1 MPRKRI
7 KPRRIVINGRS
18 ISLRLEP
25 EFWYWFR
32 QIAAELGTSAPKL
45 IEAIDK
51 ARNPDRSLSSTIRV
65 FVACYLHDHPS
76 PPTRPLR
83 SVTIQ
88 AGWHSQGRSIKAAGH
103 QPKARPVN
111 RPASH
116 PSSREEAAS
125 RTRHRRKA
133 KAPRSHPPA
142 DSRGASLFGRGRPV
156 FPSPQSGT
164 GEGRFGSGRDFYS
177 ALAVIS
183 AGIRSFSTLGRGGG
197 LFRAGP
203 RSHSRRTRS

>member
-1 MPRKRI
+1 MLLSGNRQWD
-7 KPRRIVINGRS
+7 GRS

-76 PPTRPLR
+76 PPTRPPR

-88 AGWHSQGRSIKAAGH
+88 AGWHSQGRSIKAHRIAIHGH
-103 QPKARPVN
+103 QTSLRLEPEYWFWLRQIAAECGMTAKTFIESINIAK
-111 RPASH
+111 H
-116 PSSREEAAS
+116 PSRPLSSALRCSIAAYFHGNPYPIYRVDGHGCIARCEAS
-125 RTRHRRKA
+125 
-133 KAPRSHPPA
+133 S
-142 DSRGASLFGRGRPV
+142 G
-156 FPSPQSGT
+156 PSPT
-164 GEGRFGSGRDFYS
+164 K
-177 ALAVIS
+177 
-183 AGIRSFSTLGRGGG
+183 
-197 LFRAGP
+197 
-203 RSHSRRTRS
+203 